1 MWIERGTKDM
11 RRLLITAGAALTL
24 LAGCG
29 GDQLGP
35 ATGGGAST
43 YTPPT
48 GTGTGTTVTYEM
60 GNGTGSSFQPGMIGL
75 STANVAAG
83 GTTTLTIT
91 VVDQTGVL
99 FTAAPVIVTYS
110 STCIS
115 NGQAVIAPSGTTS
128 TAGTEADTVTSST
141 GTIDAIYTAKGCI
154 GEDVITATAT
164 VGSDALTAYG
174 TVTVAG

>member
-1 MWIERGTKDM
+1 M

-35 ATGGGAST
+35 AGGGAST
-43 YTPPT
+43 YTAPT
-48 GTGTGTTVTYEM
+48 STTTTTTYEM

-83 GTTTLTIT
+83 GSTVLTIT

-141 GTIDAIYTAKGCI
+141 GTIDASYTAKGCI

-164 VGSDALTAYG
+164 VGSAALTAYG